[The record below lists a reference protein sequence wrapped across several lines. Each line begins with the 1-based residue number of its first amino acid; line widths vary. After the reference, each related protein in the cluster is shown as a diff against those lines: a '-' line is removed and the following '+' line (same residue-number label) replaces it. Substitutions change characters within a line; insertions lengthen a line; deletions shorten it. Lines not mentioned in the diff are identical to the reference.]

1 MAVKVLVNSVP
12 TTRVSI
18 GAANRDVVRT
28 VAISSAGSQNKLLS
42 QLLDVDASSPDNN
55 ETLVYD
61 SATGKYIIKELPI
74 VDGGIF

>member
-61 SATGKYIIKELPI
+61 SATGKYIMKELPI